1 MSESERPA
9 LPHLT
14 TEFLQWLWWASE
26 RDEGRMDLGEEGGI
40 VDVWVDQR
48 LSFRGPGEDRA
59 RAVLTGENPSAAL
72 EARAALAGG
81 KIVQDLQIGLRREG
95 REYAAILRGPHL
107 DVAAAKL
114 PTECKGGEDEVLY
127 ERMFLYEDLFF
138 VIRGLYRRFAAERT
152 SPEWASVHLPAM
164 RTWAAIGLDPAAAGA
179 SGGGE
184 FDPDGYGG

>member
-1 MSESERPA
+1 MSTEEQRPA

-14 TEFLQWLWWASE
+14 TEFMLWLWWVSE
-26 RDEGRMDLGEEGGI
+26 REEGRLDLGDDAGVI
-40 VDVWVDQR
+40 DLWVDQR

-81 KIVQDLQIGLRREG
+81 KVVQDLQIGVRREG
-95 REYAAILRGPHL
+95 REYATILRGPTL

-138 VIRGLYRRFAAERT
+138 VLRALYRLFARERA
-152 SPEWASVHLPAM
+152 SPSWATEHLPAL
-164 RTWAAIGLDPAAAGA
+164 RAWAAVGSVTDLEG
-179 SGGGE
+179 
-184 FDPDGYGG
+184 PDALEP

>member
-1 MSESERPA
+1 MSEVERPA

-14 TEFLQWLWWASE
+14 TEFLQWFWYASE
-26 RDEGRMDLGEEGGI
+26 REEGRVDLGEEGGI
-40 VDVWVDQR
+40 VDFWVDQR

-72 EARAALAGG
+72 EARAAIAGG
-81 KIVQDLQIGLRREG
+81 KVVQDLQIGIRREG

-138 VIRGLYRRFAAERT
+138 VIRALYRRFAEERA
-152 SPEWASVHLPAM
+152 SPEWATVHLPAM
-164 RTWAAIGLDPAAAGA
+164 RAWAAIGLGGLGGADSGSELDPHDV
-179 SGGGE
+179 GG
-184 FDPDGYGG
+184 